1 MHIVVSSDQL
11 ALAEEEIILK
21 MNWSWRVRNTRLL
34 LFAPLPS
41 LDPTLPHGGLRHKK
55 MRTDIK
61 NMYLRIC
68 QHMHG
73 APLHDNP
80 PLRWLGYTTRLT
92 QGLTLLCGLC
102 FRPDFF
108 LCRERHLNGSQAN
121 SFFSLTYINMSY
133 MPHKS
138 STCQI
143 PVWLTK
149 TITPACWVSGC
160 GSGGERCSWI
170 GFYIPALRSTSL

>member
-121 SFFSLTYINMSY
+121 SFFSLAYI
-133 MPHKS
+133 
-138 STCQI
+138 TC
-143 PVWLTK
+143 PCLTSHLHVKYLSGLPKHHPSLLGLWL
-149 TITPACWVSGC
+149 WL
-160 GSGGERCSWI
+160 RWR
-170 GFYIPALRSTSL
+170 AL